1 MTGAP
6 PPLARATLDRAGHR
20 RSDPHWLEA
29 AWPVARLLRVDSSAG
44 TALFRDVVTGDAADA
59 AVGAVLSLVLAETSG
74 SDRSSAVFLGIEP
87 DGVAV
92 FAVDGPLPAVAGAR
106 PASLRDVGHRLDDRD
121 AGLVTTALA
130 ILNWHAR
137 SPYSP
142 ATGQPTTVG
151 DAGWSRVDAS
161 GNQTWPRTDPAM
173 IVLVHD
179 GVAGPEG
186 RCLLGNNATWPRQ
199 PGFRRFSCL
208 AGYVEPGESAEA
220 AVAREVEEE
229 VGITLDRIDYV
240 ASQSWP
246 FPGSLMLGYTAVADP
261 SQPLKVDPAEITE
274 ARWFSRREIHELL
287 AGGSVDLGTPGD
299 PELTTLPM
307 QVSIAHYLIRTWA
320 GV

>member
-6 PPLARATLDRAGHR
+6 PLARARLDRAGHR
-20 RSDPHWLEA
+20 RSDPHWIESV
-29 AWPVARLLRVDSSAG
+29 WPSARLLRVDSSVG

-59 AVGAVLSLVLAETSG
+59 AVGAVLSLVLSG
-74 SDRSSAVFLGIEP
+74 TAGVDPASAVFLGVEP

-92 FAVDGPLPAVAGAR
+92 FAVDGPLPAEPGTR
-106 PASLRDVGHRLDDRD
+106 PANLRDVGHRLDDRD
-121 AGLVTTALA
+121 AGLLTTALA
-130 ILNWHAR
+130 LLNWHAR
-137 SPYSP
+137 SRFSP

-151 DAGWSRVDAS
+151 DAGWSRADAS

-186 RCLLGNNATWPRQ
+186 RCLLGNNATWPKQ

-220 AVAREVEEE
+220 AVTREVEEE

-261 SQPLKVDPAEITE
+261 AQPLKVDPAEITE
-274 ARWFSRREIHELL
+274 ARWFSRTEIHGLL
-287 AGGSVDLGTPGD
+287 AGESIDLGTPEE
-299 PELTTLPM
+299 PALMTLPM
-307 QVSIAHYLIRTWA
+307 EVSIAHYLIRTWA
-320 GV
+320 GL